1 MFSAEEFAILCSDEV
16 TAAIRE
22 NIDRKPTDIALD
34 RRITHA
40 SIVATQVKNLQ
51 KARTKL
57 PSYFAAQAIV
67 PTLAYE
73 QSSSEE
79 CAARKHLSGESV
91 LDLTCGLG
99 VDALALSKRFK
110 RVVTIERNEM
120 VAAVAKENF
129 RRLGAEN
136 IEVVCSS
143 AEEYI
148 ANCAEHFDWCFS
160 DPDRRG
166 AKGEKLVRL
175 EDCSPNVVAL
185 MPTLKRLADN
195 VCIKCSP
202 LFDVDEAF
210 RLFGNC
216 EVECVSLGGEAKEV
230 NIYINGS
237 TPQITAVA
245 IGIGEVSCSVEER
258 NSTTWS
264 AQPSDFAHYRYL
276 TLPDAALQHAR
287 MVAVAFKG
295 RCDVWSNNGV
305 ALSEEKP
312 EGVLGRTFEVE
323 AIYEIDSAF
332 KRMMRGRRAEIYR
345 RDFPMANAE
354 ICKRFRCSEGGSE
367 RWCFTR
373 IETKHLAIQLKTE
386 NGTDARS
393 KSRGCLHTMPCKKEE
408 KPAKQD

>member
-1 MFSAEEFAILCSDEV
+1 MFTAEEFSILCSEECYEAV
-16 TAAIRE
+16 KA

-34 RRITHA
+34 RRVPHA
-40 SIVATQVKNLQ
+40 SVVATQVKNLQ

-79 CAARKHLSGESV
+79 CAVRKQLEGESV

-99 VDALALSKRFK
+99 VDSLALSKRFK

-120 VAAVAKENF
+120 VAAVARENF

-143 AEEYI
+143 AEEYL
-148 ANCAEHFDWCFS
+148 AGCTEHFDWCFS

-185 MPTLKRLADN
+185 MPTLKRIADKI
-195 VCIKCSP
+195 CIKCSP

-210 RLFGNC
+210 RLFGDC
-216 EVECVSLGGEAKEV
+216 AVETVSLGGEAKEV
-230 NIYINGS
+230 NIYIDGS
-237 TPQITAVA
+237 APRLTAVA
-245 IGIGEVSCSVEER
+245 AGVGEFSASVEER
-258 NSTTWS
+258 NSAKWS
-264 AQPSDFAHYRYL
+264 LQPSDLAQYRYI
-276 TLPDAALQHAR
+276 TLPDVALQHSR
-287 MVAVAFKG
+287 MVAVAFEGK
-295 RCDVWSNNGV
+295 CDVWSNNGV
-305 ALSEEKP
+305 ALSVEKA
-312 EGVLGRTFEVE
+312 ECVLGRTFEVE
-323 AIYEIDSAF
+323 AIYNIDSSF
-332 KRMMRGRRAEIYR
+332 KRVIKGAKAEIYR
-345 RDFPMANAE
+345 RDFPMSNSD
-354 ICKRFRCSEGGSE
+354 ICKKYKCSEGGKE

-373 IETKHLAIQLKTE
+373 IGENFIAIKMNIL
-386 NGTDARS
+386 
-393 KSRGCLHTMPCKKEE
+393 
-408 KPAKQD
+408 